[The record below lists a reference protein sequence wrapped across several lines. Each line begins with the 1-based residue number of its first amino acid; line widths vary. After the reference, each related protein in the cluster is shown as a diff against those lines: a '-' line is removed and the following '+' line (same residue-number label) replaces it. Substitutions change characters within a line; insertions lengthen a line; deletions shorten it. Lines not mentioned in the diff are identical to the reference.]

1 MKTTEAI
8 QALGAGDE
16 DVFVFRPLGP
26 VVRRAADAKEQA
38 LHTYVEVTPA
48 RVSKFDAAP
57 HPDADDWEIGSVID
71 ETSKTSGWTL
81 SAFATQ
87 LRTAKAA
94 ADAKARAAAKA
105 KADADAK
112 AAADAD
118 AAKAKAEADAKKT
131 K

>member
-26 VVRRAADAKEQA
+26 VVRRATDAKEQA
-38 LHTYVEVTPA
+38 LHLYVEVTPA
-48 RVSKFDAAP
+48 KVVKFDAAP
-57 HPDADDWEIGSVID
+57 HPDADDWEVGSVLE
-71 ETSKTSGWTL
+71 ETSKTTGWTL
-81 SAFATQ
+81 STFATQ
-87 LRTAKAA
+87 LRTAKAT

-112 AAADAD
+112 ATADAEV
-118 AAKAKAEADAKKT
+118 KVKSEADAKKT